1 MSITCFTA
9 PSSPPRP
16 ARDRGG
22 RSGAARPSG
31 DPAPA
36 RTGGNGDDGDRDAE
50 PVPPRPVPE
59 GLAAT
64 R

>member
-9 PSSPPRP
+9 PSSPP
-16 ARDRGG
+16 
-22 RSGAARPSG
+22 RPSG

-50 PVPPRPVPE
+50 PVPVTLLVVPGGP
-59 GLAAT
+59 GLGQLLWA
-64 R
+64 

>member
-9 PSSPPRP
+9 PSSPP
-16 ARDRGG
+16 
-22 RSGAARPSG
+22 RPSG